1 VKSNASANGNTT
13 WTVRNDT
20 TDCWPEDTVLV
31 VPSAGVVLSPT
42 LCETTGPESTVNF
55 VGKVSI
61 WDGAMLV
68 SRSAKSIWSVELAL
82 ESRTTG
88 RSEQVADSSGA
99 VDQGSQDGSVEEHQ
113 TTTTAAS
120 DHDDFIPIV
129 RSRSR
134 DDGEPSNSLE
144 LEHQQSG
151 ESKLNLVSMS
161 GTSSSHQTQIA
172 TKLERIVPVPADRY
186 PEIDF
191 KSLLVG
197 HRGHALAKMQLESGA
212 RIIVHSKKNSQG
224 LDENLRCSIIADG
237 ESKIEKA
244 VELVQKIVD
253 TAISVKGSQET
264 GQQLQVLASPA
275 GSVKDEK
282 PASAPTST
290 TKAAI
295 WVDTFS
301 DAEDGDDDGYIPV
314 IAASGQHTG
323 PSDDLHNAQDK
334 VADATKSQPM
344 SSSTE
349 SLGGYAT
356 ATLESNDSAK
366 STSSAGHSSEIILPT
381 LPRESPQTSIE
392 DILRFEGGVN
402 HPHSTTEG
410 DHGVLSDSD
419 FSENE
424 YDIVDSAEVFSDYS
438 EMTS

>member
-1 VKSNASANGNTT
+1 
-13 WTVRNDT
+13 
-20 TDCWPEDTVLV
+20 
-31 VPSAGVVLSPT
+31 
-42 LCETTGPESTVNF
+42 
-55 VGKVSI
+55 
-61 WDGAMLV
+61 
-68 SRSAKSIWSVELAL
+68 
-82 ESRTTG
+82 
-88 RSEQVADSSGA
+88 
-99 VDQGSQDGSVEEHQ
+99 
-113 TTTTAAS
+113 
-120 DHDDFIPIV
+120 
-129 RSRSR
+129 
-134 DDGEPSNSLE
+134 
-144 LEHQQSG
+144 
-151 ESKLNLVSMS
+151 
-161 GTSSSHQTQIA
+161 
-172 TKLERIVPVPADRY
+172 
-186 PEIDF
+186 
-191 KSLLVG
+191 
-197 HRGHALAKMQLESGA
+197 MQLESGA

-264 GQQLQVLASPA
+264 GQQLQVLASPAGSVKDEKPASAPTSTTKAAISLKGSQETGQQLQGLSSPA